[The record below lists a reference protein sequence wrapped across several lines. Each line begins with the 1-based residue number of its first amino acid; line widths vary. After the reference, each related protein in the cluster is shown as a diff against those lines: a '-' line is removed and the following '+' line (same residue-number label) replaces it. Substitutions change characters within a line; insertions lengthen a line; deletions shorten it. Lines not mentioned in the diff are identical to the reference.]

1 MPGHN
6 HYPWCTCG
14 WCVKHGMGVAART
27 KLAMDFDRYSAR
39 RFLEQHGVLRSLS
52 ACFVDHNA
60 RCPECGAAVYY
71 YENAAGSR
79 VYFDELGPP
88 WPKHPCTDR
97 KPDSRPR
104 SSAEI
109 KPPRPRARGL
119 MLELIEKASV
129 VAEWPSFALRGDA
142 DEAWSLIHVLDS
154 ERAGFLSTVKA
165 EFLGADPRRWIR
177 FTFNSP
183 DPKLKTGDVCAM
195 RDEQISV
202 LDEAT
207 MKPRLYKISIL
218 GIEVADPEV

>member
-1 MPGHN
+1 
-6 HYPWCTCG
+6 
-14 WCVKHGMGVAART
+14 MGVAART